1 MLQIDVVNVQEQAR
15 QMMHLHM
22 IVENGC
28 EWMGGHWQKEQ
39 DADGANSCAVGRVH
53 CVGGLSDIVISQHLQ
68 YTQFKIGDANV
79 LPTTSMFV

>member
-1 MLQIDVVNVQEQAR
+1 MEYSGWRGVLQIDVVNVQEQAR

-39 DADGANSCAVGRVH
+39 DADGANSCAVGQ
-53 CVGGLSDIVISQHLQ
+53 CIVWV
-68 YTQFKIGDANV
+68 D
-79 LPTTSMFV
+79 